1 MDFLKVTGLTKV
13 YGEKDKRKL
22 ILKSVSF
29 QVDSPFTLAI
39 MGESGAGKTTLLR
52 ILSGIDTNYVGKIT
66 YGTCNESPDTIRAEQ
81 ISYIPQDSDLI
92 SFLTV
97 YENILIGQ
105 TSKKAKRILDEEVKK
120 TAAIFGIDDI
130 LDSFPDTISGGERQ
144 RCACARAM
152 IKNPSLLL
160 ADEPTSSLDKENSD
174 IVMAKLRELKSLGK
188 MIIFTTH
195 NLTLALNAD
204 AVIYLE
210 EGIIKTH
217 LRKNDYASLEEYK
230 TAVIRNAFLGSGVQQ

>member
-1 MDFLKVTGLTKV
+1 MHFLKVTGLTKV
-13 YGEKDKRKL
+13 YGENDKRKL

-66 YGTCNESPDTIRAEQ
+66 YGTCNESLDTIRAEQ

-97 YENILIGQ
+97 YENILVGQ
-105 TSKKAKRILDEEVKK
+105 TSKKAKRTLDEEVKK
-120 TAAIFGIDDI
+120 TATIFGIDDI
-130 LDSFPDTISGGERQ
+130 LDSFPDAISGGERQ

-152 IKNPSLLL
+152 MKDPSLLL

-174 IVMAKLRELKSLGK
+174 IVMEKLRELKRVGK
-188 MIIFTTH
+188 MIVFTTH
-195 NLTLALNAD
+195 NLSLALNAD
-204 AVIYLE
+204 AIIYLE
-210 EGIIKTH
+210 EGVIKAH
-217 LRKNDYASLEEYK
+217 LRKSDYASTEEYK
-230 TAVIRNAFLGSGVQQ
+230 TAVIMNAYLGSGDQL